1 MFELN
6 QKRRLSKA
14 KTSMIL
20 IFGERRKKKLK
31 RIKVLL
37 YNTVVFC
44 PFKILF

>member
-1 MFELN
+1 MLELN

-14 KTSMIL
+14 NTSISL
-20 IFGERRKKKLK
+20 IFGERKKNLK